1 MKRFMR
7 KLTTVSAVA
16 AAALGMAAIP
26 ASQASADDPLPCPL
40 DYTVCTWTAPYS
52 GGQLRPLFAEDPYIP
67 AGVQSA
73 QNQAGEPWCFFEGM
87 DFQGIH
93 RQLNPGE
100 TARHL
105 NFTAHSAYPGECP
118 L

>member
-16 AAALGMAAIP
+16 AAALGMAVIP
-26 ASQASADDPLPCPL
+26 ASQAQADDPLPCPF
-40 DYTVCTWTAPYS
+40 DGAVCSWTASYS
-52 GGQLRPLFAEDPYIP
+52 GGQLRPLFAEDPYFLS
-67 AGVQSA
+67 GVQSA
-73 QNQAGEPWCFFEGM
+73 QNQTGEPWCFFEGM

-93 RQLNPGE
+93 RQLNQGE
-100 TARHL
+100 TVRQF